1 MKNTIFLVSAGVFAM
16 LTIALLIIITPIFT
30 IWALN
35 ILFPMLNI
43 PYSLETWA
51 AVVILFW
58 ILKLKIFVKN

>member
-16 LTIALLIIITPIFT
+16 LTIAFLIIITPIFT

-43 PYSLETWA
+43 PYSLET
-51 AVVILFW
+51 
-58 ILKLKIFVKN
+58 